1 MWGLHLHAKS
11 QLSWASKRVMFLVVQ
26 SMDALHFLVRPH
38 PAALK
43 QLSGKKGGLCTAKE
57 LRLLLQL
64 LAGEELSVETSYS

>member
-1 MWGLHLHAKS
+1 
-11 QLSWASKRVMFLVVQ
+11 MFLVVQ

-64 LAGEELSVETSYS
+64 LAGEELSIETSYS